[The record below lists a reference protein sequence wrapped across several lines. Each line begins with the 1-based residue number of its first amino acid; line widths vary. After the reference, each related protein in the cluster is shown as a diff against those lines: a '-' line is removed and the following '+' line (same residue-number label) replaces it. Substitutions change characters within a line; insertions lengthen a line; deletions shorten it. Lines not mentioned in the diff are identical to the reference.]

1 MSVFDAEAIL
11 SELKS
16 FQRDAVDHVIDRFYE
31 SADASRRFLVADET
45 GLGKSVVARGVIAR
59 VIDQLENDDTV
70 DRIDVVYI
78 CSNADLAQQ
87 NLQRLNVTGNPHLA
101 FTSRLSLLALE
112 SRRLSGTAIDG
123 KVVNLVSFTP
133 GTSFNNG
140 SWRTGSKEERAL
152 LHVIL
157 NDELLH
163 NSAETHASRL
173 LFQGTVRTQSSFSEC
188 VDWIR
193 RVLDGAVHEPIL
205 TAFRSSAVEL
215 GLLTRYQHLVGEI
228 VQDGLPEN
236 MDAIRALTA
245 ELRGALARASVETLE
260 PDLVILDEFQRFS
273 HLLDPETG
281 GEAAELA
288 HHLFD
293 YGQAKVLLLSA
304 TPYKAYTAAKDS
316 SDEDHY
322 TDFIAILGFLAGGP
336 TADLSEVKRLF
347 GAYGDG
353 IAAGAPVDDILA
365 ALRERLLRWMSRT
378 ERPQLGD
385 DGMLRERVITSSAPT
400 PADLIGFAG
409 LKRLA
414 EELGAPI
421 SIEYWKSIPYFG
433 NFMESYQA
441 SRALD
446 RRLDEVDS
454 AEAIQPFLAALE
466 TLDAEAL
473 RSYEEV
479 RFENGYL
486 RALADDMLGSGL
498 WKLLWLPP
506 SMPYLEPAGAFGDA
520 RVAAATK
527 RLVFSS
533 WTATPTAIASLLSY
547 EAERLTA
554 FGSTRLSRNTPEAR
568 KNLASRLNWAMV
580 DGKANAMSTLALFW
594 PHSAL
599 AARADPLSIARLHAG
614 APVSAVMAEEGV
626 AASLGG
632 EEASTQAWQAFFRMP
647 GAVPTGLTA
656 FDLTAALGARGAE
669 SDEDLQSSAGLQ
681 AHVDAAFVA
690 SQPGTVLSHE
700 SLARLALHSPG
711 NIAYRALSRLRTTD
725 DATTEKGLWNAAAL
739 LSNGLRS
746 LFNRLETTLLLDQL
760 DSTEEPYWLVVL
772 RYCADGNLQSSMDE
786 YLFQLRSETGGAALT
801 DGLLLQLAGRAHEA
815 VTLRPSTYRARDLA
829 NPTTSIPFTAR
840 FALRYGGKQQETESA
855 RQPEIRNAFNSPFWP
870 FVLASTSVGQEGID
884 FHWWSHEVLHWNLP
898 SNPVDFEQREGRVN
912 RFAGHAVRKNIAAAH
927 WCDVLASTEANPWR
941 LAFEAASTGRSDLG
955 EFAPYWIYPGDAKVE
970 RQIITYPL
978 SRDIEKV
985 ERLKDALTLYRLTL
999 GQPRQQDML
1008 EMMQRCGVNPAQVA
1022 KLDLSPPVRDRR
1034 KKNEC
1039 S

>member
-454 AEAIQPFLAALE
+454 AEAIQPLSRRSTRKRCDPMRRSDSRMGISAPLPMTCWGRACGNSSGYPRRCPTLNRPEPSEMPVSPQRQSALSSHRGRRHQPRLPAYSA
-466 TLDAEAL
+466 TRQSGSQRSGRRGCLVTRL
-473 RSYEEV
+473 RHA
-479 RFENGYL
+479 RI
-486 RALADDMLGSGL
+486 
-498 WKLLWLPP
+498 WLP
-506 SMPYLEPAGAFGDA
+506 
-520 RVAAATK
+520 V
-527 RLVFSS
+527 
-533 WTATPTAIASLLSY
+533 
-547 EAERLTA
+547 
-554 FGSTRLSRNTPEAR
+554 
-568 KNLASRLNWAMV
+568 
-580 DGKANAMSTLALFW
+580 
-594 PHSAL
+594 
-599 AARADPLSIARLHAG
+599 
-614 APVSAVMAEEGV
+614 
-626 AASLGG
+626 
-632 EEASTQAWQAFFRMP
+632 
-647 GAVPTGLTA
+647 
-656 FDLTAALGARGAE
+656 
-669 SDEDLQSSAGLQ
+669 
-681 AHVDAAFVA
+681 
-690 SQPGTVLSHE
+690 
-700 SLARLALHSPG
+700 
-711 NIAYRALSRLRTTD
+711 
-725 DATTEKGLWNAAAL
+725 
-739 LSNGLRS
+739 
-746 LFNRLETTLLLDQL
+746 
-760 DSTEEPYWLVVL
+760 
-772 RYCADGNLQSSMDE
+772 
-786 YLFQLRSETGGAALT
+786 
-801 DGLLLQLAGRAHEA
+801 
-815 VTLRPSTYRARDLA
+815 
-829 NPTTSIPFTAR
+829 
-840 FALRYGGKQQETESA
+840 
-855 RQPEIRNAFNSPFWP
+855 
-870 FVLASTSVGQEGID
+870 
-884 FHWWSHEVLHWNLP
+884 
-898 SNPVDFEQREGRVN
+898 
-912 RFAGHAVRKNIAAAH
+912 
-927 WCDVLASTEANPWR
+927 
-941 LAFEAASTGRSDLG
+941 STGR
-955 EFAPYWIYPGDAKVE
+955 WWMAK
-970 RQIITYPL
+970 RTRCRRWHSSGHTPPWQ
-978 SRDIEKV
+978 
-985 ERLKDALTLYRLTL
+985 
-999 GQPRQQDML
+999 L
-1008 EMMQRCGVNPAQVA
+1008 EPI
-1022 KLDLSPPVRDRR
+1022 P
-1034 KKNEC
+1034 
-1039 S
+1039 